1 MFHGI
6 KAANPDASS
15 FRLTPTSLVLCM
27 AILASAAAFVA
38 IPAWQLMWKG
48 IFSWHV
54 AQPQSWQGA
63 LEGVVLGILLLLGFH
78 SRNRW
83 LTLLLVVAPAFL
95 YLRRHAVDVP
105 LLLDLALIEIV
116 IGLGMFIRRR
126 LGLPAATQTLHYLQ
140 AFIAGFATWS
150 LLAWTASAL
159 DMGSIK
165 ALRWLTLILAI
176 PAFFGGHRP
185 LTLFLWNRMRST
197 DASTKFWAAALTT
210 WGLVLFA
217 RSKVAI
223 GYDALWYGLQ
233 GMHVLAPG
241 DSVYESL
248 GLISPVHYYPK
259 IYEMLLLPLSAA
271 GDNAVISGVSVLL
284 LVLMLMACHL
294 LMSEFAIPQSA
305 RWPTLALIA
314 TLPAVANTAIQPKPD
329 IPATLF
335 VLLALLAA
343 SRFARSR
350 SWPDAAWFL
359 SCAAIACS
367 VKLTAVPYV
376 GMLLLG
382 TLYAIWRQR
391 ASIAIAP
398 CERPAFATL
407 TLGITTIVALLVVAR
422 TLILSGLPTI
432 GPDPLFKLWHVLG
445 FELREPAGTLVWA
458 AAQNWSD
465 LPLLLVDWFF
475 RPQYMPHIVISWMG
489 NVWLWLAGTA
499 LLATFLLPRKPS
511 SSLPSSMIPAQMLIA
526 TGLVLALGISYLVRG
541 SDGNYFLYA
550 LLPAIMISASAAF
563 RRLEA
568 APVALAAT
576 LACLPAFALFQA
588 GYSFVSGSWTPG
600 TRALDAN
607 FTRSWKQMNQ
617 QNRSILARAGLGEIG
632 RYLKSAPTLPRAV
645 GLIDDGNIMF
655 RLPARYEDLTLISYS
670 RPEYV
675 ETTPGFLHFM
685 HAQGIGY
692 LILPFSELDPALP
705 RSVPQIARA
714 SDIIESMAG
723 VRRVHD
729 QRYYLLDFSRVSAV
743 EWTRVFG
750 TLAEVPADAPGKP
763 EKVIAP

>member
-1 MFHGI
+1 MFHRI
-6 KAANPDASS
+6 KAANPEASS
-15 FRLTPTSLVLCM
+15 FRLTPTSLVLCVV
-27 AILASAAAFVA
+27 ILASAAAFVA

-48 IFSWHV
+48 ILSWHV

-63 LEGVVLGILLLLGFH
+63 LEGVALGILLLLGFR

-176 PAFFGGHRP
+176 PALFGGHRP
-185 LTLFLWNRMRST
+185 LVLFLWNRMRNA
-197 DASTKFWAAALTT
+197 DASTTFWATALTT
-210 WGLVLFA
+210 WILLLFA
-217 RSKVAI
+217 RSKVAT
-223 GYDALWYGLQ
+223 GYDPLWYGLQ

-241 DSVYESL
+241 DTVYESL
-248 GLISPVHYYPK
+248 GLVSPVHYFPK
-259 IYEMLLLPLSAA
+259 LHEMFLLPLSAA
-271 GDNAVISGVSVLL
+271 GDNAVISGISILL

-294 LMSEFAIPQSA
+294 LMSEFAVPRSA

-314 TLPAVANTAIQPKPD
+314 TLPAVANTATQPKPD
-329 IPATLF
+329 TAATLF
-335 VLLALLAA
+335 VLFALLAA
-343 SRFARSR
+343 SRFIRSR

-367 VKLTAVPYV
+367 IKLTAIPYV

-382 TLYAIWRQR
+382 TLYVAWRQR
-391 ASIAIAP
+391 TSIATAP

-407 TLGITTIVALLVVAR
+407 TFGITMIVVALVVAR
-422 TLILSGLPTI
+422 TLILTGLPTI
-432 GPDPLFKLWHVLG
+432 GPDPLFKLWHALDFV
-445 FELREPAGTLVWA
+445 LREPAGTLEWTT
-458 AAQNWSD
+458 AQNWSD
-465 LPLLLVDWFF
+465 VPLLLVDWLF

-489 NVWLWLAGTA
+489 NVWLWLTATA
-499 LLATFLLPRKPS
+499 LLAALLLPRKHSPS
-511 SSLPSSMIPAQMLIA
+511 SSSSMIPAHMLIA
-526 TGLVLALGISYLVRG
+526 TGLVLALGISYHARG

-568 APVALAAT
+568 APVALAVT

-600 TRALDAN
+600 TRALDTN

-617 QNRSILARAGLGEIG
+617 QNQSILARAGLGEIG
-632 RYLKSAPTLPRAV
+632 RYLKSAPTLPRVV

-675 ETTPGFLHFM
+675 ETTPGFLRFM

-705 RSVPQIARA
+705 RSVPHITQA

-723 VRRVHD
+723 VRRID
-729 QRYYLLDFSRVSAV
+729 DWRYYLLDFSRVSSA
-743 EWTRVFG
+743 EWTRVLG
-750 TLAEVPADAPGKP
+750 TLSEVSADAARKP
-763 EKVIAP
+763 EKVSIQ